1 MYKYINDWG
10 KSYKKD
16 SGDFINN
23 IKNLQNIPEGALL
36 ARADL
41 VDLYASIPQ
50 KAGLNALREA
60 LDKRENKHIPTDNLL
75 TMAEFVLKNNYFEFN
90 GKVKNQLLGTAI
102 GNMSVPTY
110 ASIFVDNL
118 ESDFLKY
125 QELTP
130 MLWYRY
136 TDDVFFIWT
145 HGKKNLHHNK

>member
-1 MYKYINDWG
+1 M
-10 KSYKKD
+10 
-16 SGDFINN
+16 
-23 IKNLQNIPEGALL
+23 

-90 GKVKNQLLGTAI
+90 GKGKNQLLGTVI
-102 GNMSVPTY
+102 RNMSVPTY

-130 MLWYRY
+130 MIWYRY
-136 TDDVFFIWT
+136 TDNVFFIWT
-145 HGKKNLHHNK
+145 HDKEKLAS

>member
-1 MYKYINDWG
+1 MYKYIYDWG

-41 VDLYASIPQ
+41 VDLYAIIPQ

-90 GKVKNQLLGTAI
+90 GKGKNQLLATVI

-130 MLWYRY
+130 MIWYRY

-145 HGKKNLHHNK
+145 HDKEKLAS

>member
-1 MYKYINDWG
+1 M
-10 KSYKKD
+10 
-16 SGDFINN
+16 
-23 IKNLQNIPEGALL
+23 

-60 LDKRENKHIPTDNLL
+60 LDKRENKHIPKDNLL

-125 QELTP
+125 QELPQCFGTVTLT
-130 MLWYRY
+130 MCSLSGLM
-136 TDDVFFIWT
+136 V
-145 HGKKNLHHNK
+145 KKNLHHNN

>member
-1 MYKYINDWG
+1 M
-10 KSYKKD
+10 
-16 SGDFINN
+16 
-23 IKNLQNIPEGALL
+23 

-90 GKVKNQLLGTAI
+90 GKGKNQLLGTVI

-130 MLWYRY
+130 MIWYHY
-136 TDDVFFIWT
+136 TDNVFFIWT
-145 HGKKNLHHNK
+145 HDKEKLAS